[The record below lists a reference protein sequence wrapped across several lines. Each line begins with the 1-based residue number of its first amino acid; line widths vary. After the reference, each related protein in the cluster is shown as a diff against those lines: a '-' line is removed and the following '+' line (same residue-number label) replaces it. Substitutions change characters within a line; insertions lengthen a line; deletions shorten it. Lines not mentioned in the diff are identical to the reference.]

1 MLTRSRRRAVRPAW
15 VALAALV
22 ALLILMPR
30 QAGSVERQALS
41 GGYGLSGPYRHDNL
55 TIFLIHG
62 PDRVRPGRLITLE
75 EALKQNKAVVHET
88 GEVGQLLVENRSP
101 DTEVFIQSGDIVKGG
116 RQDRLI
122 SFDLVLP
129 PRSGKVPV
137 VSLCVDQGRWQQRGR
152 EAVTRFS
159 SSTGQL
165 PSKTLKI
172 HGGNY
177 GQFGA
182 LGALGGQLGQLGGNL
197 GNLGGQFGLAG
208 GTGRGFG
215 GGQLG
220 QFGQLG
226 QLGVQGMGQLGQL
239 GGQFGQ
245 QGGVWNEIGQ
255 LQGRLQAKIGSSVQ
269 GKASPSSLQL
279 TLEHPRVQEAIENYT
294 RPLAEAS
301 SGHKDV
307 VGYAFAIN
315 GKVNS
320 VEVYG
325 NAELFA
331 KLWPKLLRANA
342 LEAFLEQE
350 KGKRYSD
357 VAAQT
362 VRAVLVDAER
372 GALTTK
378 DISRRV
384 QVQMRE
390 TPQTLLFETQD
401 RARGTW
407 LHRSYLTR

>member
-15 VALAALV
+15 VALATLV
-22 ALLILMPR
+22 ALLILHPR

-41 GGYGLSGPYRHDNL
+41 GGYELSGPHRHDNL

-88 GEVGQLLVENRSP
+88 GEVGQLLVENRSH

-129 PRSGKVPV
+129 PRSGKVAV
-137 VSLCVDQGRWQQRGR
+137 VSLCVDQGRWQQRGK

-165 PSKTLKI
+165 PSKMLKI

-182 LGALGGQLGQLGGNL
+182 LGGQFGQLGQLGGNL

-208 GTGRGFG
+208 GTGRGQLGQLGNLG

-220 QFGQLG
+220 VSGVAQF
-226 QLGVQGMGQLGQL
+226 GQL

-269 GKASPSSLQL
+269 SKASPSSLQL
-279 TLEHPRVQEAIENYT
+279 TLEHPRVEEAIEKYT
-294 RPLAEAS
+294 RPLAEAVS
-301 SGHKDV
+301 DHKDV

-342 LEAFLEQE
+342 LEAFLEHE

-357 VAAQT
+357 VTEQT

-378 DISRRV
+378 DINRRV

-390 TPQTLLFETQD
+390 TPNTLLFETQD

-407 LHRSYLTR
+407 LHRSYLTK